1 MILGIGSDLI
11 PVSRIE
17 GTLREHGARFIA
29 RCFADSERDY
39 VEARCAGLPDEQAGH
54 LRASGYAKRWAAKEA
69 CAKAL
74 GLGIRGDIY
83 LRDIIIGND
92 SAGKPSIL
100 LAGGAARRAQELAP
114 AGMQPR
120 IDLSLSDDGGMALAF
135 VVISVAAA
143 SH

>member
-17 GTLREHGARFIA
+17 ATLAAHGERFTTRCYAPAERAYVDARA
-29 RCFADSERDY
+29 QGVPEDRA
-39 VEARCAGLPDEQAGH
+39 QQ
-54 LRASGYAKRWAAKEA
+54 LRAAGYAKRWAAKEA

-74 GLGIRGDIY
+74 GLGIRNDIY

-100 LAGGAARRAQELAP
+100 LEGGAARRLQEMTP
-114 AGMQPR
+114 AGATAR

-135 VVISVAAA
+135 VVISADIRL
-143 SH
+143 H